1 MRKKIFTKKQI
12 NNIFSKLNILGIDHL
27 SSSSLSKFYS
37 NRLLFSLDKILK
49 QKSNY
54 PKIKMIRGK
63 TIEFHIAAALEN
75 KDFDYEYYYFFNVVH
90 EILQMF
96 KNEKTKNKVKDSFMN
111 DIKQGKE
118 IFISNLRNNILTLIE
133 DEKDLPNWLD
143 TEEIEKI
150 ISQIQNEFTTIELV
164 KNDSIDY
171 FRKLKNEEG
180 FIQYQVSKKI
190 NHKFFYDFL
199 DFYIFLDWESKNYI
213 FELKTTSKKISSF
226 EEIPI
231 QNKIQ
236 IVLYSYFN
244 SKDTRAIYISPPSI
258 KEVNEYRKKKIII
271 DLLNEGNSIEDIIK
285 FELYK
290 KRSGSETNT
299 TKQYIQK
306 IIDEDKNNLLSEPK
320 SSINEILFTYNDS
333 LKWEKFI
340 KYLIDSFFKFIDSID
355 TSTNQT
361 IVESILMQSMS
372 NIDLRFVDKDE
383 FEKLKEIFGLGFI
396 YKNEE
401 MEE

>member
-1 MRKKIFTKKQI
+1 MRNKIFTKKQV

-63 TIEFHIAAALEN
+63 TIEFHIASALEN
-75 KDFDYEYYYFFNVVH
+75 KDFDYEYYYFFNIVH

-96 KNEKTKNKVKDSFMN
+96 KNEKTKSKVRDLFMN
-111 DIKQGKE
+111 DIKSGKE

-133 DEKDLPNWLD
+133 DEKDIPKWLNA
-143 TEEIEKI
+143 EEIEKI
-150 ISQIQNEFTTIELV
+150 ISLIQEEFTTIELV

-171 FRKLKNEEG
+171 FRNIKNEEG

-244 SKDTRAIYISPPSI
+244 SKDTKAIYISPPSI

-320 SSINEILFTYNDS
+320 SSINEILFTYKDS

-340 KYLIDSFFKFIDSID
+340 KYLIGSFFKFIDSID

-383 FEKLKEIFGLGFI
+383 FEKMKEIFGLGFI
-396 YKNEE
+396 YDNKE

>member
-1 MRKKIFTKKQI
+1 
-12 NNIFSKLNILGIDHL
+12 
-27 SSSSLSKFYS
+27 
-37 NRLLFSLDKILK
+37 
-49 QKSNY
+49 
-54 PKIKMIRGK
+54 MIRGK

-96 KNEKTKNKVKDSFMN
+96 KNENTKSKVKDSFMN
-111 DIKQGKE
+111 DIKSGKE

-133 DEKDLPNWLD
+133 DEKDLPKWLNA
-143 TEEIEKI
+143 EEIEKI
-150 ISQIQNEFTTIELV
+150 ISLIQEEFTTIELV
-164 KNDSIDY
+164 KNDSIDH
-171 FRKLKNEEG
+171 FRKVKNEEG

-213 FELKTTSKKISSF
+213 YELKTTSKKISSF
-226 EEIPI
+226 DEMPI

-236 IVLYSYFN
+236 IALYSYFN
-244 SKDTRAIYISPPSI
+244 LKDTKAIYISPPSI
-258 KEVNEYRKKKIII
+258 KEVNDYRKKKIII

-306 IIDEDKNNLLSEPK
+306 IIDEDKKQFIEWAKIKHKWNL
-320 SSINEILFTYNDS
+320 I
-333 LKWEKFI
+333 
-340 KYLIDSFFKFIDSID
+340 YL
-355 TSTNQT
+355 
-361 IVESILMQSMS
+361 
-372 NIDLRFVDKDE
+372 
-383 FEKLKEIFGLGFI
+383 
-396 YKNEE
+396 
-401 MEE
+401 

>member
-1 MRKKIFTKKQI
+1 MRNKIFTKKQV

-75 KDFDYEYYYFFNVVH
+75 KDFDYEYYYFFNVVQ

-96 KNEKTKNKVKDSFMN
+96 KNDKIKNKVRDLFMN
-111 DIKQGKE
+111 DIKSGKE

-133 DEKDLPNWLD
+133 DEKDIPKWLNA
-143 TEEIEKI
+143 EEIEKI
-150 ISQIQNEFTTIELV
+150 ISLIQEEFTTIELV

-171 FRKLKNEEG
+171 FRKIKNEEG

-244 SKDTRAIYISPPSI
+244 SKDTKAI
-258 KEVNEYRKKKIII
+258 
-271 DLLNEGNSIEDIIK
+271 
-285 FELYK
+285 
-290 KRSGSETNT
+290 
-299 TKQYIQK
+299 
-306 IIDEDKNNLLSEPK
+306 
-320 SSINEILFTYNDS
+320 
-333 LKWEKFI
+333 
-340 KYLIDSFFKFIDSID
+340 
-355 TSTNQT
+355 
-361 IVESILMQSMS
+361 
-372 NIDLRFVDKDE
+372 
-383 FEKLKEIFGLGFI
+383 
-396 YKNEE
+396 
-401 MEE
+401 

>member
-1 MRKKIFTKKQI
+1 MRNKIFTKKQV
-12 NNIFSKLNILGIDHL
+12 NNIFSKLNKLGINNL
-27 SSSSLSKFYS
+27 SPSSLSKFYS

-63 TIEFHIAAALEN
+63 AIEYYIAANLDGKE
-75 KDFDYEYYYFFNVVH
+75 FDYEYYYLYNVVH

-96 KNEKTKNKVKDSFMN
+96 KNNKTKSKVMNSFMD

-133 DEKDLPNWLD
+133 DEKELPKWLD

-150 ISQIQNEFTTIELV
+150 ISLVQDELTTIELV
-164 KNDSIDY
+164 KYDSLDY
-171 FRKLKNEEG
+171 FRKIKNEEG
-180 FIQYQVSKKI
+180 YIQYQVSKRM

-226 EEIPI
+226 DEMPI

-236 IVLYSYFN
+236 IALYSYFN
-244 SKDTRAIYISPPSI
+244 SKDTRAIYVSPPGI
-258 KEVNEYRKKKIII
+258 KEVNDYRKKKIII

-306 IIDEDKNNLLSEPK
+306 IIDESKNNLLTEPK
-320 SSINEILFTYNDS
+320 SSINEILFTYNES

-340 KYLIDSFFKFIDSID
+340 KYLIDSFFIFIDSIN
-355 TSTNQT
+355 TKTNQT
-361 IVESILMQSMS
+361 IVDSILMQSMN

-383 FEKLKEIFGLGFI
+383 LEKMKEIFNLGFI
-396 YKNEE
+396 YKSEE